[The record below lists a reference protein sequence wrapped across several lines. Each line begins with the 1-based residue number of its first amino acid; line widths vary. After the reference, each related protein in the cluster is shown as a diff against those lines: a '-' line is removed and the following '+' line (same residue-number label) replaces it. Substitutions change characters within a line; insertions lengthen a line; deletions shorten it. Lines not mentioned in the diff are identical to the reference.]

1 MSLADEIPEQVA
13 YIVVHSARI
22 IPKFIGA
29 QTHID
34 WMAECLDA
42 QPHSCLVRSSGDQ
55 IVSLH
60 MTEHLVASL
69 PLMRAGKL
77 CGF

>member
-13 YIVVHSARI
+13 YIVVHPVRI
-22 IPKFIGA
+22 IPKLIGA

-42 QPHSCLVRSSGDQ
+42 QLHSCLVRSSGDQ
-55 IVSLH
+55 IVNGEPSYDR
-60 MTEHLVASL
+60 ASS
-69 PLMRAGKL
+69 
-77 CGF
+77 GFASAYACWEIM